1 MVYNTKNVR
10 AKAARDAKPPAKKA
24 AVKKAAPRK
33 APAKKKIA
41 ENNQQTG
48 YALPAKKRGGPR
60 ANSGGARKGS
70 GRKVGTAT
78 TRTRKIADELAASDE
93 MTPLEYMLETLRE
106 TPDKL
111 KARHK
116 AGDLDTEQYIVALGD
131 LTRRRDQAAQSAAPY
146 IHPRLSSI
154 EANIGLKGH
163 DRFVDLLDSLDP

>member
-10 AKAARDAKPPAKKA
+10 AKAARDAKPPAKKK
-24 AVKKAAPRK
+24 AVKKAAPLKTSKKQPAPRK
-33 APAKKKIA
+33 SRAKPGA
-41 ENNQQTG
+41 
-48 YALPAKKRGGPR
+48 KRGG
-60 ANSGGARKGS
+60 ARPNS
-70 GRKVGTAT
+70 GRKLGQAA

-111 KARHK
+111 QARHK

-163 DRFVDLLDSLDP
+163 DKFVDLLDMMDQ

>member
-10 AKAARDAKPPAKKA
+10 AKAAKDAKPPA
-24 AVKKAAPRK
+24 KKAAPRK
-33 APAKKKIA
+33 APAKKPLA
-41 ENNQQTG
+41 EKNQH
-48 YALPAKKRGGPR
+48 GGKR
-60 ANSGGARKGS
+60 ANAGGARKGS
-70 GRKVGTAT
+70 GRKVGAAT
-78 TRTRKIADELAASDE
+78 TKTRKIADDLAASDE

-106 TPDKL
+106 TPEKL
-111 KARHK
+111 KAQHK